1 MTIAVYLW
9 RYCLSMKFK
18 TVCLLLLTF
27 WASITV
33 DAQQITIKPMADQ
46 QDLKL
51 AQQYYRSGEYEK
63 ALAVFEKLYNN
74 NRSNSYYYQQYLST
88 LLAIKELDAAKQL
101 IENQITANP
110 KNPAYYVDLGN
121 IYKQRDKDDLAEAE
135 FEKALQRI
143 DEDLNAARK
152 VANAFNKIEEYDYAI
167 GTYEMARAKS
177 NRPDIYLY
185 ELATTYNRK
194 GDFDKTVEYYLEYSQ
209 YNPRGV
215 QTVKNYFQ
223 RYLKTEAQYDVLQK
237 QLYKRIQEF
246 PNELLYPEL
255 LIWLFTQKK
264 DFENAIIQVKA
275 LDKRFGEDGYRVFNL
290 GKAAVTEAQYEAA
303 KLAFQ
308 YVVDK
313 GSGTYYVQ
321 AQSQLLRAATL
332 QILSNPTYTNKD
344 IAVLDSNYIA
354 FLNEFGKNA
363 ASAETMIAHAELQ
376 TKYLYDIDAGIST
389 LNEVIKMPSVKS
401 GVKSQAKL
409 LLGDY
414 YLMQNEVWE
423 AVLIYG
429 QVDKAMK
436 DDMLGEEARYK
447 NAKLSYYIGDFPWAQ
462 TQLGVLKAAT
472 SELVANNALDLSVF
486 ITDHLGL
493 DTTTTT
499 MEMYARADL
508 LFLQNK
514 NDQALATLDS
524 INKIYPGHALTDDI
538 LMQRANI
545 ALKARNYDAA
555 IEYLNK
561 ILEDFSEDI
570 LADDATFKLGEIYY
584 YYLEDKEMAM
594 EQFQKV
600 ILDYTG
606 SLYTVEARK
615 HYRKLRGDLIN

>member
-1 MTIAVYLW
+1 
-9 RYCLSMKFK
+9 
-18 TVCLLLLTF
+18 
-27 WASITV
+27 
-33 DAQQITIKPMADQ
+33 MADQ

-51 AQQYYRSGEYEK
+51 AQQYYKSGEYEK

-74 NRSNSYYYQQYLST
+74 NRSNNYYYQQYLNT

-101 IENQITANP
+101 IDNQIAANP

-121 IYKQRDKDDLAEAE
+121 IYKQRDEDELAKVE
-135 FEKALQRI
+135 FEKALERI
-143 DEDLNAARK
+143 NTDVMAARN

-167 GTYEMARAKS
+167 ATYEMVRNKS
-177 NRPDIYLY
+177 NRPDMYLY
-185 ELATTYNRK
+185 EMATTYNRK

-209 YNPRGV
+209 YNPKGI

-223 RYLKTEAQYDVLQK
+223 RYLKTEDQYDVLQK
-237 QLYKRIQEF
+237 QLYKRIQNF
-246 PNELLYPEL
+246 PDELLYPEL
-255 LIWLFTQKK
+255 LVWLFTQKK

-275 LDKRFGEDGYRVFNL
+275 LDKRFSEDGYRVFNL
-290 GKAAVTEAQYEAA
+290 GKAAVIEEQYDAA
-303 KLAFQ
+303 TQAFK

-313 GSGTYYVQ
+313 GRGTYYIQ
-321 AQSQLLRAATL
+321 AKSALLKTSKL
-332 QILSNPTYTNKD
+332 QILSYPTYTDND

-354 FLNEFGKNA
+354 FFNEFGKNA
-363 ASAETMIAHAELQ
+363 SSAETMIDHAELQ
-376 TKYLYDIDAGIST
+376 AKYLYNIDNGIAK
-389 LNEVIKMPSVKS
+389 LNEVIEMPTIKP
-401 GVKSQAKL
+401 GVKAKAKL

-414 YLMQNEVWE
+414 YLIQDEIWE

-447 NAKLSYYIGDFPWAQ
+447 NAKLSYYIGDFGWAQ

-472 SELVANNALDLSVF
+472 SELVANDALDLSVF

-514 NDQALATLDS
+514 NEKALTTLDS
-524 INKIYPGHALTDDI
+524 ISQQYPGHALTDDI
-538 LMQRANI
+538 FMQRASI
-545 ALKARNYDAA
+545 ALKQRNYDTT
-555 IEYLNK
+555 INYLNK
-561 ILEDFSEDI
+561 ILEEFPEDI

-584 YYLEDKEMAM
+584 FYLDDKEKAM
-594 EQFQKV
+594 ENFQKV

-615 HYRKLRGDLIN
+615 HYRKLRGDLLN

>member
-1 MTIAVYLW
+1 LW
-9 RYCLSMKFK
+9 RYSLSMKLKAF
-18 TVCLLLLTF
+18 CLLLFTVLV
-27 WASITV
+27 SIGI
-33 DAQQITIKPMADQ
+33 DAQKITIKPMADQ
-46 QDLKL
+46 QELKL

-63 ALAVFEKLYNN
+63 ALAVFEKLYDN
-74 NRSNSYYYQQYLST
+74 NRSNSYYYQQYLGT
-88 LLAIKELDAAKQL
+88 LLAIKELDTAKQL
-101 IENQITANP
+101 IENQIAANP
-110 KNPAYYVDLGN
+110 NKPAYYVDLGN
-121 IYKQRDKDDLAEAE
+121 IYKQRDEDDLAKLE
-135 FEKALQRI
+135 FEKAIERI
-143 DEDLNAARK
+143 NEDFMAARN
-152 VANAFNKIEEYDYAI
+152 VANAFNKIEEYDYALA
-167 GTYEMARAKS
+167 TYQMARDKS

-185 ELATTYNRK
+185 EMATTYNRK

-209 YNPRGV
+209 YNPKGI

-223 RYLKTEAQYDVLQK
+223 RYLKTEEQYDVLQK
-237 QLYKRIQEF
+237 QLYKRIQSY
-246 PNELLYPEL
+246 PDELLYPEL

-275 LDKRFGEDGYRVFNL
+275 LDKRFSEDGYRVFNL
-290 GKAAVTEAQYEAA
+290 GKSAIIEEQYDAA
-303 KLAFQ
+303 KLAFD

-313 GSGTYYVQ
+313 GPGTYYL
-321 AQSQLLRAATL
+321 QSKSELLRASKL
-332 QILSNPTYTNKD
+332 QILAYPTYSEND
-344 IAVLDSNYIA
+344 IATLDSTYLT

-363 ASAETMIAHAELQ
+363 ASAETMIDHAELQ
-376 TKYLYDIDAGIST
+376 AKYLYNIEAGTAT
-389 LNEVIKMPSVKS
+389 LNEVIEMPSVRPSVKS
-401 GVKSQAKL
+401 KAKL

-414 YLMQNEVWE
+414 YLMQNEIWE

-436 DDMLGEEARYK
+436 DDIMGEEARYK
-447 NAKLSYYIGDFPWAQ
+447 NAKLSYYIGDFQWAQ

-486 ITDHLGL
+486 VTDHLGL

-514 NDQALATLDS
+514 NETALATLDS
-524 INKIYPGHALTDDI
+524 INRIYPGHALTDDI

-545 ALKARNYDAA
+545 ALKQRNYDNAVD
-555 IEYLNK
+555 YLEK
-561 ILEDFSEDI
+561 ILTDFPEEI

-584 YYLEDKEMAM
+584 YYLEDKEKAM

-615 HYRKLRGDLIN
+615 HYRKLRGDLLN

>member
-1 MTIAVYLW
+1 
-9 RYCLSMKFK
+9 MKFK
-18 TVCLLLLTF
+18 AVCLLLIALF
-27 WASITV
+27 LSIGV
-33 DAQQITIKPMADQ
+33 DAQNIVIKPMADQ

-101 IENQITANP
+101 IENQIATNP
-110 KNPAYYVDLGN
+110 KNPSYYVDLGN
-121 IYKQRDKDDLAEAE
+121 IYKQRDEDNLAKEE
-135 FEKALQRI
+135 FEKAIERI
-143 DEDLNAARK
+143 NADLNSARS
-152 VANAFNKIEEYDYAI
+152 VANAFNKIEEYDYALA
-167 GTYEMARAKS
+167 TYEMARTKS
-177 NRPDIYLY
+177 NRPDMYLY
-185 ELATTYNRK
+185 EIATTYNRK

-209 YNPRGV
+209 YNPKGV

-223 RYLKTEAQYDVLQK
+223 RYLKTEEQYDVLQK
-237 QLYKRIQEF
+237 QLYQRIQKS
-246 PNELLYPEL
+246 PDELLYPEL
-255 LIWLFTQKK
+255 LVWLFTQKK

-290 GKAAVTEAQYEAA
+290 GRSAMVEEQYDAA
-303 KLAFQ
+303 KEAFQ

-313 GSGTYYVQ
+313 GSGTYYIQ
-321 AQSQLLRAATL
+321 AQSALLKASKL
-332 QILSNPTYTNKD
+332 QILAYPTYTNND
-344 IAVLDSNYIA
+344 IAALDSNYVA
-354 FLNEFGKNA
+354 FLNEFGKTA
-363 ASAETMIAHAELQ
+363 ASAETMIDHAELQ
-376 TKYLYDIDAGIST
+376 AKYLYDIEAGIAT
-389 LNEVIKMPSVKS
+389 LNEVIEMPTVKP
-401 GVKSQAKL
+401 GIKSTAKL

-414 YLMQNEVWE
+414 YLIQDEVWE

-436 DDMLGEEARYK
+436 DDILGEEARYK
-447 NAKLSYYIGDFPWAQ
+447 NAKLSYYIGDFEWAQ

-499 MEMYARADL
+499 MEMFARADL

-514 NDQALATLDS
+514 NQPALATLDS
-524 INKIYPGHALTDDI
+524 ISKQYPGHALTDDI
-538 LMQRANI
+538 LMQRTNI
-545 ALKARNYDAA
+545 ALKQRDYDTA
-555 IEYLNK
+555 IDYLNK
-561 ILEDFSEDI
+561 ILQEFPEEI

-584 YYLEDKEMAM
+584 YYLEDKEKAM

-615 HYRKLRGDLIN
+615 HYRKLRGDLLN

>member
-1 MTIAVYLW
+1 
-9 RYCLSMKFK
+9 MKFK
-18 TVCLLLLTF
+18 AVCLLLFSFLV
-27 WASITV
+27 SISI
-33 DAQQITIKPMADQ
+33 DAQKITIKPMADQ

-74 NRSNSYYYQQYLST
+74 NRNNSYYYQQYLST

-101 IENQITANP
+101 IENQIAANP
-110 KNPAYYVDLGN
+110 NKPAYYVDLGN
-121 IYKQRDKDDLAEAE
+121 IYKQRDEDDLAKVE
-135 FEKALQRI
+135 FEKAIERI
-143 DEDLNAARK
+143 DADLMSARN
-152 VANAFNKIEEYDYAI
+152 VANAFNKIEEYDYALA
-167 GTYEMARAKS
+167 TYEMARNKS
-177 NRPDIYLY
+177 NRPDMYLY
-185 ELATTYNRK
+185 EMASTYNRK

-209 YNPRGV
+209 YNPKGV

-223 RYLKTEAQYDVLQK
+223 RYLKSEDQYDVLQK
-237 QLYKRIQEF
+237 QLYTRIQKF
-246 PNELLYPEL
+246 PDELLYPEL
-255 LIWLFTQKK
+255 LVWLFTQKK

-275 LDKRFGEDGYRVFNL
+275 LDKRFNEDGYRVFNL
-290 GKAAVTEAQYEAA
+290 GNAAVTEEQYDAA

-313 GSGTYYVQ
+313 GYGTYYIQ
-321 AQSQLLRAATL
+321 AKSQLLRASKL
-332 QILSNPTYTNKD
+332 QMLAYPTYTDND
-344 IAVLDSNYIA
+344 IAVLDSNYVT
-354 FLNEFGKNA
+354 FLDEFGKNA
-363 ASAETMIAHAELQ
+363 SSAETMIDHAELQ
-376 TKYLYDIDAGIST
+376 AKYLYDIETGIAT
-389 LNEVIKMPSVKS
+389 LNEVIELPTVKP
-401 GVKSQAKL
+401 GIKSQAKL

-414 YLMQNEVWE
+414 YLIQDEVWE

-436 DDMLGEEARYK
+436 DDMLGEEARFK
-447 NAKLSYYIGDFPWAQ
+447 NAKLSYYIGDFGWAQ

-472 SELVANNALDLSVF
+472 SELVANDALDLSVF

-514 NDQALATLDS
+514 GEKALATLDS
-524 INKIYPGHALTDDI
+524 INREYPGHTLTDDI

-545 ALKARNYDAA
+545 ALKQRDYNKAVG
-555 IEYLNK
+555 YLNK
-561 ILEDFSEDI
+561 ILQEFPEDI

-584 YYLEDKEMAM
+584 YYLEDKEKAM

-600 ILDYTG
+600 ILDFTG

-615 HYRKLRGDLIN
+615 HYRKLRGDLLN